1 MTLPLAGIK
10 VLDLSSLLPGS
21 LCTQMLADLG
31 ADVLKIEN
39 PQAVD
44 GFRKT
49 PPLVR
54 TMGSYY
60 HMINRNKKAMTLNLR
75 EPAGRDV
82 FLKMVPGADVLLE
95 TLRPGGMARMG
106 LAYENLKHINP
117 RLIYCSLTGFGQDGP
132 YRDEA
137 THDINVLGISG
148 ILDLLSEREGKPVVP
163 GVQFA
168 GAGGGSQNAAIG
180 ILAALFRRERTG
192 QGQYI
197 DAALLDG
204 VTPFLGLVMST
215 YLATGEVPK
224 GGETL
229 VGGGC
234 AFYNIYET
242 ADHRYIALGCL
253 EEKFWQEFCRA
264 IGREDLAADQY
275 AAGPRRD
282 EIVAE
287 VRKIMLQK
295 TRRQWLEL
303 LSRYETCASPVN
315 SLAEALEDPQIRHR
329 GLWFRACHPVDGEIG
344 QQRFPV
350 KFDTDQPEWRM
361 HPPSVGEH
369 TREILLEMGYD
380 DAAQED
386 LARRGII

>member
-1 MTLPLAGIK
+1 MTLPLAGIQ

-39 PQAVD
+39 PQSVD

-49 PPLVR
+49 PPLVG
-54 TMGSYY
+54 TQGSYF
-60 HMINRNKKAMTLNLR
+60 HMINRNKRAMTLNLR
-75 EPAGRDV
+75 EPDGRDI

-106 LAYENLKHINP
+106 LAYEDLKRIHS

-132 YRDEA
+132 YREAA
-137 THDINVLGISG
+137 THDINVLGLSG
-148 ILDLLSEREGKPVVP
+148 ILDLLAERGGRPVVP

-168 GAGGGSQNAAIG
+168 GVGGGSQNAAIG

-192 QGQYI
+192 EGQYI

-204 VTPFLGLVMST
+204 VTPFLGLVMSA
-215 YLATGEVPK
+215 YLATGEAPR

-229 VGGGC
+229 VGGGW
-234 AFYNIYET
+234 AFYNVYET

-264 IGREDLAADQY
+264 IDREDLAADQY

-287 VRKIMLQK
+287 VRRIMLEK
-295 TRRQWLEL
+295 TRREWLEL
-303 LSRYETCASPVN
+303 LSRYETCASPVH
-315 SLAEALEDPQIRHR
+315 SLEEALNDPQIRHR
-329 GLWFRACHPVDGEIG
+329 GLWFKACHPVDGEIG

-350 KFDTDQPEWRM
+350 LFDTDRPEWRM

-369 TREILLEMGYD
+369 TREILLKMGYD
-380 DAAQED
+380 DNAQQD

>member
-1 MTLPLAGIK
+1 MSLPLAGIK

-39 PQAVD
+39 PRAAD

-54 TMGSYY
+54 TLGSYY

-75 EPAGRDV
+75 EPDGRDI
-82 FLKMVPGADVLLE
+82 FLKLVPRADVLLE

-106 LAYENLKHINP
+106 LAYEDLKIINP

-137 THDINVLGISG
+137 THDINVLAIAG
-148 ILDLLSEREGKPVVP
+148 ILDLLADRGGRPVVP

-180 ILAALFRRERTG
+180 IMASLFRRERTG
-192 QGQYI
+192 AGQYI
-197 DAALLDG
+197 DVALLDG
-204 VTPFLGLVMST
+204 VTPFLGLAMST
-215 YLATGEVPK
+215 YLATGEVPR

-229 VGGGC
+229 VGGGY
-234 AFYNIYET
+234 AFYNVYET
-242 ADHRYIALGCL
+242 ADRRYIALGCL

-275 AAGPRRD
+275 ATGQRQD

-287 VRKIMLQK
+287 VRRIMLQK
-295 TRRQWLEL
+295 TRREWLDL
-303 LSRYETCASPVN
+303 LSGCETCVSPVN
-315 SLAEALEDPQIRHR
+315 SLEEALQDSQIRHR
-329 GLWFRACHPVDGEIG
+329 GLWFKARHPLDGDVG

-350 KFDTDQPEWRM
+350 KFDTDQPAWRM
-361 HPPSVGEH
+361 HPPSLGEH

-380 DAAQED
+380 DAALDD
-386 LARRGII
+386 LAGRGII

>member
-1 MTLPLAGIK
+1 MSLPLAGIK
-10 VLDLSSLLPGS
+10 VLDLSTLLPGS

-39 PQAVD
+39 PRAAD

-49 PPLVR
+49 PPLVK
-54 TMGSYY
+54 TLGSYY

-75 EPAGRDV
+75 EPAGREI
-82 FLKMVPGADVLLE
+82 LLQMVPGADVLLE

-106 LAYENLKHINP
+106 LAYEDLKGINP

-132 YRDEA
+132 YREEA

-148 ILDLLSEREGKPVVP
+148 ILDLLAEKGGKPVVP

-168 GAGGGSQNAAIG
+168 GAGGGSQSAAIG
-180 ILAALFRRERTG
+180 ILASLLRRERTG
-192 QGQYI
+192 AGQYI

-215 YLATGEVPK
+215 CLATSEVPR

-229 VGGGC
+229 VGGGF
-234 AFYNIYET
+234 AFYNVYET

-253 EEKFWQEFCRA
+253 EEKLWQEFCRA
-264 IGREDLAADQY
+264 IMREDFIADQY
-275 AAGPRRD
+275 ATGPRQD
-282 EIVAE
+282 EITAG
-287 VRKIMLQK
+287 VRRIMLQK
-295 TRRQWLEL
+295 TRSEWLEL

-329 GLWFRACHPVDGEIG
+329 GLWFRARHPVDGDVG

-361 HPPSVGEH
+361 HPPSLGEH
-369 TREILLEMGYD
+369 TREILLKMGYD
-380 DAAQED
+380 DAALDD
-386 LARRGII
+386 LAGRGII